1 MTETL
6 VIHVL
11 EQIPFDVDL
20 PQLVKRLRIKEGSAN
35 QAELLRL
42 VDEAQAYAQPRALYA
57 LAYIEARG
65 DDWVKIG
72 GQVFTSRVLTVN
84 LAKTHRVFPYLVTCG
99 AELEAWAARQEDM
112 LLHFWAEAIKERALF
127 CAIRA
132 VSEDI
137 ETRYR
142 PGQTARMNPGSLA
155 DWPIEQQEVFFA
167 LLSGQQER
175 IGVRLTETMLMVPN
189 KSVSGFQFPTDVAFE
204 SCELCPR
211 EGCPGRRAI
220 YNPELYDS
228 RYCPNPGV

>member
-6 VIHVL
+6 VTHVL

-35 QAELLRL
+35 EAELLRL
-42 VDEAQAYAQPRALYA
+42 VDEARAYAHPRALYA
-57 LAYIEARG
+57 LAYIDKRG
-65 DDWVKIG
+65 DDWVEIG
-72 GQVFTSRVLTVN
+72 GQVFSSRVLAVN
-84 LAKTHRVFPYLVTCG
+84 FANAHRVFPYLATCG

-112 LLHFWAEAIKERALF
+112 LRHFWAEAIKEWALL
-127 CAIRA
+127 CAIHA

-137 ETRYR
+137 EARYR

-167 LLSGQQER
+167 LLAGRQQA

-228 RYCPNPGV
+228 RYCPTPGA